1 MLCILPDMMH
11 TPESYVRDFYFFK
24 RSQYPALQLIH
35 MNPDEAFE
43 TMQRQSFKL
52 RFLELGKV
60 IHVEFSFDCLMQNA
74 RFLFILTCKLTN
86 LFLLNSY
93 KMCN

>member
-1 MLCILPDMMH
+1 MMH

-60 IHVEFSFDCLMQNA
+60 IYFS
-74 RFLFILTCKLTN
+74 N
-86 LFLLNSY
+86 LLIVCGL
-93 KMCN
+93 